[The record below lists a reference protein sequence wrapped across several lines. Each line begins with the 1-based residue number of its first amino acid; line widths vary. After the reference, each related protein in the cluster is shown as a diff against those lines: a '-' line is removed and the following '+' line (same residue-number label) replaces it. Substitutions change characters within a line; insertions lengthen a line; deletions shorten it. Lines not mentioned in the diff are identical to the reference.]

1 MLRHDVRTCGI
12 TARARGQIFF
22 GNLQKK
28 DLSTAYMLGSN
39 FLEALDMDIFGAKSR
54 AAAKRKNEATAAA
67 IAMMKEI
74 AAEGCHLPTQ
84 ANEIAQFKMNL
95 EEAKRYDEDDF

>member
-74 AAEGCHLPTQ
+74 AAEGCHLNGP
-84 ANEIAQFKMNL
+84 QFPRCPMGSCGSRLCENARIVL
-95 EEAKRYDEDDF
+95 